1 MIAWL
6 HATINTFSHTDLGKK
21 NTVKY
26 MQLIFFFGKMVKFH
40 SLQKSII
47 RTSDKFTI
55 KNYLK
60 NTSTI

>member
-6 HATINTFSHTDLGKK
+6 YATINTFSHTDLGKK
-21 NTVKY
+21 KCGKIYAAN
-26 MQLIFFFGKMVKFH
+26 LFFGKMVKFH
-40 SLQKSII
+40 SLKKSII